1 MPLKR
6 ILILGGTGL
15 ARQLADALVG
25 RGYDVTSSLAGV
37 THSPLMPKGKLRV
50 GGFGG
55 VDGLLATLKA
65 EKFDF
70 VVDATHAFA
79 ARMSA
84 NAALVCGMVPVRLL
98 RLEAPAWVAQ
108 AGDRWITVASIAA
121 AVLAL
126 PLGAKVVV
134 TVGRKE
140 VGQFFARAD
149 LSGVARMI
157 ESSEIQ
163 ASPQWQVLLERPPF
177 TVAAEIDL
185 HRASD
190 AQFLISKNAG
200 GSRPAKLDAAA
211 ALGLP
216 VIMVA
221 RPYKPAVQT
230 FENVAEL
237 LAAI

>member
-1 MPLKR
+1 MRHKR
-6 ILILGGTGL
+6 VLILGGTGL
-15 ARQLADALVG
+15 ARQLAAALVG

-55 VDGLLATLKA
+55 VDGLLAYLKA
-65 EKFDF
+65 EKSDL
-70 VVDATHAFA
+70 VVDATHSFA
-79 ARMSA
+79 AQMSA
-84 NAALVCGMVPVRLL
+84 NAVLACGKALVHLL

-121 AVLAL
+121 AVQSL

-140 VGQFFARAD
+140 VGHFFARAD

-157 ESSEIQ
+157 ELAE
-163 ASPQWQVLLERPPF
+163 APAPPQWQVLLERPPF

-185 HRASD
+185 LRASD

-200 GSRPAKLDAAA
+200 GPRPAKLDAAA
-211 ALGLP
+211 ALGVA

-221 RPYKPAVQT
+221 RPFKPAVQSVLSV
-230 FENVAEL
+230 EEL
-237 LAAI
+237 LSII